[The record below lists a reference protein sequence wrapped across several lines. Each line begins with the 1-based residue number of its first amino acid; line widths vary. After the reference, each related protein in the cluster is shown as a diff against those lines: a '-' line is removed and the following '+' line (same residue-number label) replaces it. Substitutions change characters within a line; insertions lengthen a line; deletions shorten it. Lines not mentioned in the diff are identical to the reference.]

1 MTRKL
6 LHEKR
11 SIPPQKIKS
20 KQINPVLSDPDVK
33 KHLEELNRKF
43 VIPTIDKASNNFAF
57 ICRKYYISKLLVET
71 SPNKNRGSTYSHKH
85 KSLRKKLLK
94 VTSNI
99 AKMLTLN

>member
-33 KHLEELNRKF
+33 KHLEELN
-43 VIPTIDKASNNFAF
+43 
-57 ICRKYYISKLLVET
+57 
-71 SPNKNRGSTYSHKH
+71 
-85 KSLRKKLLK
+85 
-94 VTSNI
+94 
-99 AKMLTLN
+99 